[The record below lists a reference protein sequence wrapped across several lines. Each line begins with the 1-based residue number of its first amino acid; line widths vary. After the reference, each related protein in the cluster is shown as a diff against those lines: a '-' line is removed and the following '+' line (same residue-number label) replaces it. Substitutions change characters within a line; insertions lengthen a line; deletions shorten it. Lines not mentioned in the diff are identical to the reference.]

1 MILPSCRCRAHK
13 HAKIWALS
21 FFLTVNKLSID
32 PVLHLS
38 IYGTPAGYGW
48 PLEPFSDSDT
58 PPLFPSSGV
67 GWGCLSEAVK
77 HACVPLQIHA
87 LAFRIALLLVQDSG

>member
-1 MILPSCRCRAHK
+1 MILPSCRCRAHQ

-48 PLEPFSDSDT
+48 PLAFHSAT
-58 PPLFPSSGV
+58 ARMHGV
-67 GWGCLSEAVK
+67 GMGMSV
-77 HACVPLQIHA
+77 
-87 LAFRIALLLVQDSG
+87 